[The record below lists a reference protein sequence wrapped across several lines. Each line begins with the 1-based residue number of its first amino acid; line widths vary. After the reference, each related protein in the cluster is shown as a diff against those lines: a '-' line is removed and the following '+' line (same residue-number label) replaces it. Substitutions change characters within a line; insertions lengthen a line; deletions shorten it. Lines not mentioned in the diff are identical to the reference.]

1 MIQHTFSFRRI
12 VTSSTT
18 PARVITRKNSI
29 FRPLI
34 KKKKNSILLKHQRQ
48 RNSIWKIHPKHN
60 TYPTYATKRQQ
71 FPPITPST
79 EHPHLTW
86 NKPFKEAVITAI
98 TRAVSGK
105 RKQKL
110 RHPGT
115 VETAKKFHSSRQHG
129 RVNHF

>member
-12 VTSSTT
+12 VTSST
-18 PARVITRKNSI
+18 RKSNHSEKFNI
-29 FRPLI
+29 PPPY
-34 KKKKNSILLKHQRQ
+34 KKKNSILLKHQRQ

>member
-12 VTSSTT
+12 VTSST
-18 PARVITRKNSI
+18 RKSNHSEKFNI
-29 FRPLI
+29 PPPY

-60 TYPTYATKRQQ
+60 TYPTKRQQ